1 MIVNGDTMDLILK
14 YFPNLTERQ
23 KEQFSALPELYGDW
37 NSKINV
43 ISRKDMDN
51 FVEHHV
57 LHSLAIA
64 KVMQFKTMA
73 EVMDLGTG
81 GGFPGIPLA
90 IMFPDANFYLVDSIG
105 KKIKVVNSV
114 AESLQLKNVTAEQI
128 RAEQVTRDFDF
139 IVSRAV
145 TDLSQF
151 VGWVR
156 GKISDIHYHKL
167 RNGIIYLKGGD
178 LTEEIAPFK
187 KKVRLFDISD
197 YFTEEYF
204 ETKKVIYMPLK

>member
-1 MIVNGDTMDLILK
+1 MDIILK
-14 YFPNLTERQ
+14 YFPQLTERQ
-23 KEQFSALPELYGDW
+23 KEQFAALPALYEDW

-43 ISRKDMDN
+43 ISRKDMEN
-51 FVEHHV
+51 LMEHHV

-73 EVMDLGTG
+73 DVMDLGTG
-81 GGFPGIPLA
+81 GGFPGIPLS
-90 IMFPDANFYLVDSIG
+90 IMFPDTNFYLVDSVG
-105 KKIKVVNSV
+105 KKIKVVQDV
-114 AESLQLKNVTAEQI
+114 IDQLQLSNAKAEQI
-128 RAEQVTRDFDF
+128 RAEEVKRDFDF

-167 RNGIIYLKGGD
+167 RNGILYLKGGD
-178 LTEEIAPFK
+178 VTEEIAPFR
-187 KKVRLFDISD
+187 KKVHLYEISEF
-197 YFTEEYF
+197 FTESWFSE
-204 ETKKVIYMPLK
+204 KKVIYLPMK

>member
-1 MIVNGDTMDLILK
+1 MDLILK

-23 KEQFSALPELYGDW
+23 KEQFAALPALYNDW

-64 KVMQFKTMA
+64 KVVQFKTMCDI
-73 EVMDLGTG
+73 MDLGTG

-105 KKIKVVNSV
+105 KKIKVVKDV
-114 AESLQLKNVTAEQI
+114 AEQLQLKNVTAEQI
-128 RAEQVTRDFDF
+128 RAEQVQRDFDF

-151 VGWVR
+151 VGWVK

-178 LTEEIAPFK
+178 LDAELAPFR

-197 YFTEEYF
+197 FFEEPYF
-204 ETKKVIYMPLK
+204 ETKKVIYLPMGK